1 MRVATGYACDSPVM
15 SLAKLTAWGK
25 AVYVVPFAFAIGL
38 ATADWIQSTKVRAA
52 CTPFLRYQWTVPH
65 V

>member
-1 MRVATGYACDSPVM
+1 M